1 MSICDLLSWRKADEV
16 DLNDSQLD
24 ALKDALT
31 KEFSVIQGPPGTG
44 RIHSTFI
51 SHLFYHTTLHNFRNL
66 PRFCTSRETT
76 YLPLPRECDL

>member
-16 DLNDSQLD
+16 DLNDSHLD

-44 RIHSTFI
+44 RIHFI
-51 SHLFYHTTLHNFRNL
+51 ITIQLINDIS
-66 PRFCTSRETT
+66 
-76 YLPLPRECDL
+76 

>member
-16 DLNDSQLD
+16 DLNNSQLD

-44 RIHSTFI
+44 RIHSTVI
-51 SHLFYHTTLHNFRNL
+51 SHLFYHITWHNFSNL
-66 PRFCTSRETT
+66 PRFCTSRKTT
-76 YLPLPRECDL
+76 

>member
-31 KEFSVIQGPPGTG
+31 KEFSVIQGPLGTG
-44 RIHSTFI
+44 RIHFI
-51 SHLFYHTTLHNFRNL
+51 ITIQLINDIS
-66 PRFCTSRETT
+66 
-76 YLPLPRECDL
+76 

>member
-31 KEFSVIQGPPGTG
+31 AKEFSVIQGPPGTG
-44 RIHSTFI
+44 RIHFI
-51 SHLFYHTTLHNFRNL
+51 ITIHLINDI
-66 PRFCTSRETT
+66 S
-76 YLPLPRECDL
+76 